1 MYFWKK
7 NVKCPSVKSIHM
19 LKMNKMGYSNQTSS
33 VYIIKLKREREEEER
48 AVISLCNPC
57 L

>member
-1 MYFWKK
+1 
-7 NVKCPSVKSIHM
+7 M